1 MFLVQAKE
9 KDIAMSDAQ
18 SPSQA
23 STHKHPTALLVTV
36 CLAQLMVILDISIV
50 NVALPAIHKGLH
62 FSTTDLQWVVNAYTI
77 TFAGFLLL
85 GGRASDLLGRRSV
98 FIAGTA
104 MFVIASLL
112 CALANSRGLLIG
124 ARALQGL
131 GGAVISP
138 ASLAIIATYFKE
150 GKERSRALGAWAATG
165 GAGGAVGVILGGVL
179 TQGFG
184 WPAIFIVNVP
194 IGIGVILSTRIVVAP
209 GGAVQGRRDFDLSG
223 AVLVTAALTAFVFGI
238 VRTDTLGWGATG
250 VLAPLA
256 GGVLLFAAF
265 LYVEG
270 RVARSPLMPLGLFRL
285 ARLRSANLIV
295 FLLYSATFG
304 MWYFLSLYLQEVLH
318 DDPIATGLSFLPIT
332 LGIVASSYLAPR
344 LVARYGER
352 RVLTTGMLLV
362 GAGLGLLTTVRAG
375 GSYTLE
381 VLPGGV
387 IAALGAGCSFV
398 PATIAAVSGVERS
411 QSGLASGLINTSRLM
426 GGALGLAALATIAAS
441 RTHAQLLTGV
451 SNASAL
457 SSGFQLAFA
466 IAAGLSLLGGLAAF
480 VLLRSRGEVAAPQT
494 GAAAAPLLMD

>member
-9 KDIAMSDAQ
+9 KDIAMSDTH

-23 STHKHPTALLVTV
+23 SAHKHPTALLVTV

-194 IGIGVILSTRIVVAP
+194 IGIGVIISTRMVVAP
-209 GGAVQGRRDFDLSG
+209 GGAVQGRRDFDLSP
-223 AVLVTAALTAFVFGI
+223 A
-238 VRTDTLGWGATG
+238 RCSSR
-250 VLAPLA
+250 P
-256 GGVLLFAAF
+256 
-265 LYVEG
+265 
-270 RVARSPLMPLGLFRL
+270 RSPRSCSASCAPT
-285 ARLRSANLIV
+285 RSA
-295 FLLYSATFG
+295 G
-304 MWYFLSLYLQEVLH
+304 
-318 DDPIATGLSFLPIT
+318 
-332 LGIVASSYLAPR
+332 APPECSHR
-344 LVARYGER
+344 
-352 RVLTTGMLLV
+352 
-362 GAGLGLLTTVRAG
+362 
-375 GSYTLE
+375 S
-381 VLPGGV
+381 P
-387 IAALGAGCSFV
+387 AGCSCS
-398 PATIAAVSGVERS
+398 PPSS
-411 QSGLASGLINTSRLM
+411 MSR
-426 GGALGLAALATIAAS
+426 AAS
-441 RTHAQLLTGV
+441 RARRSCH
-451 SNASAL
+451 SAS
-457 SSGFQLAFA
+457 FA
-466 IAAGLSLLGGLAAF
+466 SPGCA
-480 VLLRSRGEVAAPQT
+480 RPT
-494 GAAAAPLLMD
+494 